1 MEKRKNL
8 YEELNLYE
16 GRETALLVDTFKY
29 MDLMPCNQI
38 ELKSMGYL
46 DLSLIQKLMHTSN
59 LPLNVSLQL
68 INQQLNAQS
77 SVSTGG
83 TSSLTSS
90 SGGTGGITNGH
101 HQQAN
106 SDDGP
111 NIIDNKSKFITP
123 DSSQMLPF
131 KPLRNTHATPSIPTL
146 IPPLLSPN
154 GIHQGSNLF
163 AFPTMIIDFI
173 KRLPP
178 PYCFNVRLHFYLAM
192 RFI

>member
-8 YEELNLYE
+8 YDELNLCE
-16 GRETALLVDTFKY
+16 GRETALLIDTYKY
-29 MDLMPCNQI
+29 LDLMPCNNI

-46 DLSLIQKLMHTSN
+46 DLSLIQKLMQNSN

-68 INQQLNAQS
+68 INQELNSQTNI
-77 SVSTGG
+77 STGVTVSS
-83 TSSLTSS
+83 TSSRG
-90 SGGTGGITNGH
+90 SGSISITNGH

-106 SDDGP
+106 NDNSK
-111 NIIDNKSKFITP
+111 ITDNKSKFLTP

-131 KPLRNTHATPSIPTL
+131 KPLRNPHSTPSIPTL

-178 PYCFNVRLHFYLAM
+178 PYCFNVK
-192 RFI
+192 FIFI